1 VGIEGGAMVNWSGV
15 SDDVDLLWALVAG
28 VMVVAT
34 TVALVA
40 VIEGMTRRRT
50 VSTGAARHMAVVA
63 GAVLGSVAMS
73 TTTLFGEMSP
83 REQWL
88 EIAASALVGMVI
100 VAGIAERSTF
110 TGHLVVGVVAGAAVR
125 PFMFFGARPGGILDS
140 IEVGDGR
147 FFDAGAA
154 GVFGV
159 AGWMA
164 LVGLMVIGPRRG
176 RFGAEG
182 QPRAIPG
189 KSSSAAVGGAI
200 GMSVGSI
207 GLAAF
212 PEPVWSSELF
222 DAAIGVQVAGAAGA
236 VVAAAVALHFDGGV
250 QSSTVV
256 RGLLAGVVSAA
267 GAPLELSLWMA
278 IVVGA
283 VGAAVALLAVERLD
297 RAKVDDPVGVVGVFG
312 VGGIWGSL
320 AVGLTEAEQF
330 VAQFVG
336 SMIIAAW
343 SIVVAGVVFG
353 LLRILRLL
361 RVSADVEI
369 VGLDR

>member
-1 VGIEGGAMVNWSGV
+1 MVNFTSV

-28 VMVVAT
+28 VMIVGT

-50 VSTGAARHMAVVA
+50 VSTGAARYIAAVA
-63 GAVLGSVAMS
+63 GAVLGSVAISS
-73 TTTLFGEMSP
+73 TGSFGEVSP

-88 EIAASALVGMVI
+88 EIAASALVGMII

-110 TGHLVVGVVAGAAVR
+110 TGHLVVGVVAGAVVR

-154 GVFGV
+154 GVFSV

-182 QPRAIPG
+182 RPRAIPG
-189 KSSSAAVGGAI
+189 KSSSAAIGGAI
-200 GMSVGSI
+200 GIGVGSI

-222 DAAIGVQVAGAAGA
+222 DAAIGVQVAGAVGA
-236 VVAAAVALHFDGGV
+236 VVGAAVALRFDGVV
-250 QSSTVV
+250 QPSTVI

-267 GAPLELSLWMA
+267 GAPLELSLWLA
-278 IVVGA
+278 IVVGV
-283 VGAAVALLAVERLD
+283 VGAAAALLAVERLD
-297 RAKVDDPVGVVGVFG
+297 RAKIDDPVGVVGVFG
-312 VGGIWGSL
+312 VAGIWGTL

-330 VAQFVG
+330 VAQLVG
-336 SMIIAAW
+336 SIIIAAG

-353 LLRILRLL
+353 VLRILRVL
-361 RVSADVEI
+361 RVSADIEI